1 MGIDRNPRSFSSQ
14 GQWEQCDLR
23 DSQQVREI
31 MGKFNPKV
39 VIHTA
44 AWVEVDGCEENPAK
58 AKESNETLTKLVVS
72 SSPKKAKIVY
82 ISTEQVFPGNKPY
95 AKESDPTRPI
105 NIYGRTKLAGEQIV
119 QKSGNPHLI
128 VRTNFF
134 GWSSG
139 RKKTFG
145 EWLIQSLREKQPI
158 RLFTDFYFTPLYA
171 GLMVDRLERLLKKD
185 AQGVVHL
192 GGRDRVS
199 KYEFGKKLARMSGLS
214 FCSVKDAQMDSV
226 ASLAPRPKDI
236 SLNSDRSEA
245 LLGTQ
250 APTLEKSLQL
260 FLRDEKAFKTATLIK
275 RRRIP
280 QSIPYARQSIDASDI
295 RAVTRVLKSDF
306 LTQGPEIE
314 AFEQE
319 FANFCGAK
327 YAVAC
332 SSATAG
338 LHLSAMAL
346 GMGPNDL
353 WWTSPNTFC
362 ATADAALRCGA
373 EVDFVDIEWGTYN
386 MDLYL
391 LEEMLKKASKIGNL
405 PKVVAPVHFAGNP
418 VDMKTLDK
426 LRKKYGFK
434 AHATGATF
442 RGEKVGSCRWSDI
455 CVFSFLAVKIITT
468 GEGGM
473 VTTNSP
479 ELYEKLLRLRT
490 HGITRDIQVRPLS
503 MRHPWYYEKLELGNH
518 YRMTDIQAALGRSQL
533 KRIGQFMKKRRQIAK
548 TYNSQLKKSPIV
560 LPSLTAGADSSW
572 HLYVATI
579 PKGQTMEDRDVL
591 IQRLQ
596 AAGIKANL
604 HYLPAQNFSYYRKW
618 ISNRRGLKRGFS
630 PCPVAQEYARRA
642 ISLPICP
649 IRPGLRRCQ

>member
-1 MGIDRNPRSFSSQ
+1 MD
-14 GQWEQCDLR
+14 
-23 DSQQVREI
+23 
-31 MGKFNPKV
+31 KFNPQV

-44 AWVEVDGCEENPAK
+44 AWVDVDGCQVNPAK

-72 SSPKKAKIVY
+72 ASPKKAKIVY
-82 ISTEQVFPGNKPY
+82 ISTEQVFPGNKAY

-119 QKSGNPHLI
+119 QESGRPHLI

-145 EWLIQSLREKQPI
+145 EWLIQSLRAKQPI

-171 GLMVDRLERLLKKD
+171 GLMVDRLKHLLKKE
-185 AQGVVHL
+185 AQGVVHV
-192 GGRDRVS
+192 GGWDRVS

-214 FCSVKDAQMDSV
+214 FGSVKAARMDSV
-226 ASLAPRPKDI
+226 ASLVPRPKDI
-236 SLNSDRSEA
+236 SLNSGRAEA
-245 LLGTQ
+245 LLGTK
-250 APTLEKSLQL
+250 APTLEMSLHL

-275 RRRIP
+275 RRRIS

-314 AFEQE
+314 AFEE
-319 FANFCGAK
+319 DFANFCGAK
-327 YAVAC
+327 YAVGC

-338 LHLSAMAL
+338 LHLSAMVL
-346 GMGPNDL
+346 GIGPGDL

-362 ATADAALRCGA
+362 ATADAALRSGA

-386 MDLYL
+386 MDLHL
-391 LEEMLKKASKIGNL
+391 LEEMLKNASKSGNL

-418 VDMKTLDK
+418 VDMKFLDK

-434 AHATGATF
+434 VVEDAAHATGATF
-442 RGEKVGSCRWSDI
+442 RGEKVGSCRWSDL
-455 CVFSFLAVKIITT
+455 CVFSFHAVKIITT

-473 VTTNSP
+473 VTTNSR

-490 HGITRDIQVRPLS
+490 HGITRDTKVRPPS
-503 MRHPWYYEKLELGNH
+503 MRHPWYYEKQELGNH

-548 TYNSQLKKSPIV
+548 TYNLQLKKSPLIV
-560 LPSLTAGADSSW
+560 PALTTGANSSW

-579 PKGQTMEDRDVL
+579 PQSQRMEDRDKL
-591 IQRLQ
+591 IQGLQ

-604 HYLPAQNFSYYRKW
+604 HYLPVQNFSYYQNRM
-618 ISNRRGLKRGFS
+618 SNRRGLKRGFS

-642 ISLPICP
+642 ISLPIYP
-649 IRPGLRRCQ
+649 DLKPKDQKYTMETLRLFSKA